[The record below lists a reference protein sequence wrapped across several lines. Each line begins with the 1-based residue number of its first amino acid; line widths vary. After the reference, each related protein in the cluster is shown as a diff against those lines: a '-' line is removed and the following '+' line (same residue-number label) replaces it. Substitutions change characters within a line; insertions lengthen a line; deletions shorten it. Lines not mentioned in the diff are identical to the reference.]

1 MSSKCLQCA
10 DKTNAVH
17 VTSTVQI
24 PKRRRERTTVV
35 RFKMDIN
42 DAAAMNIDFCQF
54 VIESHHLCT

>member
-1 MSSKCLQCA
+1 M
-10 DKTNAVH
+10 H

-54 VIESHHLCT
+54 VTESHHLCT